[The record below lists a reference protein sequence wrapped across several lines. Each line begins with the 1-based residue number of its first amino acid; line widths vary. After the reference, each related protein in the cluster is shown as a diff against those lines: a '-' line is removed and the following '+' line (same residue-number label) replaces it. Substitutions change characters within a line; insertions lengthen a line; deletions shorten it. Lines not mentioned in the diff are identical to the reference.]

1 MCLWLRQPPLEISKF
16 LSYAE
21 AKRRGEDD
29 RSGAEDGIYSTI
41 IFGGN
46 MELALNVGQAVGY
59 GNLDPGGLY
68 NARIK
73 QRLYELWKKGVRKGN
88 WTN

>member
-1 MCLWLRQPPLEISKF
+1 MSKF

-41 IFGGN
+41 IFGRN
-46 MELALNVGQAVGY
+46 MEFALNVGQAIGY
-59 GNLDPGGLY
+59 GN
-68 NARIK
+68 
-73 QRLYELWKKGVRKGN
+73 
-88 WTN
+88 